1 MALSA
6 IGSGAPFSS
15 CAQLG
20 GRLPPAA
27 ARAGG
32 SLLGPPPGGSAP
44 RPFPRPGGLRRGP
57 AAGPAPPGPLA
68 ALRGACAGQ
77 PGGLQGKRGS
87 GARGLGS
94 LGRGWRRLGEFP
106 SKKTRRVPLEKKKK
120 KKTGRRGGRQ
130 ACAAFPSL
138 CAKREE
144 SKAGWR
150 VRSQRGAGIRRA
162 LSRKAPAQTWP
173 HTSQGCLKAEG

>member
-32 SLLGPPPGGSAP
+32 SLLGAPPLPSAP
-44 RPFPRPGGLRRGP
+44 RPLPRPGGLRRGP
-57 AAGPAPPGPLA
+57 AAA
-68 ALRGACAGQ
+68 ARGLRGAAGQ
-77 PGGLQGKRGS
+77 RGKRGS

-106 SKKTRRVPLEKKKK
+106 SKKKLGGFPSKKKHK
-120 KKTGRRGGRQ
+120 LAGEEGGRRARLFLLSAPNGKRVRQAGGSGPNGELALGGR
-130 ACAAFPSL
+130 FP
-138 CAKREE
+138 AKLRH
-144 SKAGWR
+144 KRGHTLLR
-150 VRSQRGAGIRRA
+150 VV
-162 LSRKAPAQTWP
+162 
-173 HTSQGCLKAEG
+173 

>member
-32 SLLGPPPGGSAP
+32 SLLGAPPLPSAP
-44 RPFPRPGGLRRGP
+44 RPLPRPGGLRRGP
-57 AAGPAPPGPLA
+57 AAA
-68 ALRGACAGQ
+68 AQGLRGAAGQ
-77 PGGLQGKRGS
+77 RGKRGS

-106 SKKTRRVPLEKKKK
+106 SKKKLGGFPSKKKTQ
-120 KKTGRRGGRQ
+120 TGRRGGRQ

-150 VRSQRGAGIRRA
+150 VRSQRGGGIRRA
-162 LSRKAPAQTWP
+162 LSRKAPTQTWP